1 MDRRTEDELAA
12 VSTATKQARDTR
24 ARWNWVEPEVWT
36 DRMLTAP
43 VQGVK
48 GGQWSSYRWTMFSFA
63 EHGLFSLCAPPVSV
77 RQSLGKV
84 TR

>member
-36 DRMLTAP
+36 DRMLTALE
-43 VQGVK
+43 QGVK
-48 GGQWSSYRWTMFSFA
+48 GGQW
-63 EHGLFSLCAPPVSV
+63 FSLMDKVYSV
-77 RQSLGKV
+77 GNLRQAFRSVQANGGSA
-84 TR
+84 